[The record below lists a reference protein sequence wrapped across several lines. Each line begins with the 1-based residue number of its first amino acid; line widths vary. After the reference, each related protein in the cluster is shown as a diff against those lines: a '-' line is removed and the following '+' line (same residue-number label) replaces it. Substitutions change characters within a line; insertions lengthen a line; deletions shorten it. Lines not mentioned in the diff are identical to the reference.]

1 MIGEFFASPAIAL
14 ADSAVIQ
21 SLGEKQVA
29 TVSLEKSK
37 LTIVPANYFSLTNLS
52 FLVNIPYDLSQDK
65 YGAQRMFGSIG
76 WGVCMFVM
84 GIVLDYSTLF
94 PTAK

>member
-37 LTIVPANYFSLTNLS
+37 LTIVPAIDS
-52 FLVNIPYDLSQDK
+52 V
-65 YGAQRMFGSIG
+65 
-76 WGVCMFVM
+76 
-84 GIVLDYSTLF
+84 
-94 PTAK
+94 

>member
-21 SLGEKQVA
+21 SLGEKQVIQSLGEKQVA
-29 TVSLEKSK
+29 TIAVSLEKSK

-52 FLVNIPYDLSQDK
+52 FLVTI
-65 YGAQRMFGSIG
+65 
-76 WGVCMFVM
+76 
-84 GIVLDYSTLF
+84 
-94 PTAK
+94 